1 MKRPLDLR
9 HVEGWHF
16 MDSGV
21 ATSLFPSDGWAI
33 MIVSEWDD
41 RDHLIGLSEVRLVPE
56 TCLTDAMLAL
66 ASESYKVEFLH

>member
-1 MKRPLDLR
+1 MKRLLDLR

-16 MDSGV
+16 MGSGV
-21 ATSLFPSDGWAI
+21 ATSLFPSDGWVI

-56 TCLTDAMLAL
+56 TCLADAMLAL